1 MTSTQVQHDEDFKIN
16 AAKYVEEH
24 PDLTI
29 EQCVR
34 NLGIGLITL
43 SRWIQKFR
51 TNDGNIPVRGSGN
64 YESDN
69 KKEISRLKRELRNAE
84 DALAILRKAIGIL
97 G

>member
-16 AAKYVEEH
+16 AVKYVEEH

-29 EQCVR
+29 EQCAR

-43 SRWIQKFR
+43 SRWIQQFR

-69 KKEISRLKRELRNAE
+69 KKEIARFKRELCNTE
-84 DALAILRKAIGIL
+84 DALAILRKAISIL